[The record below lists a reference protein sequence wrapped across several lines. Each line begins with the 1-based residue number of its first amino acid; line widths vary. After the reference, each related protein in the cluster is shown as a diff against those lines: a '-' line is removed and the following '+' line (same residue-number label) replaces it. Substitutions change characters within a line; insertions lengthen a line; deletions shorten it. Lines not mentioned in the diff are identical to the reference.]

1 MTTQDQPLWRVMQE
15 AYCAADGTTSPPD
28 ALDAPLYAAEIE
40 ALRDRIVPEEPEPYS
55 PHLPEFLRWR
65 SLLWCGYNQRQYIRA
80 LLTTEAEK
88 ARRGE

>member
-40 ALRDRIVPEEPEPYS
+40 ALRDLIVPEEPEYPMGT
-55 PHLPEFLRWR
+55 
-65 SLLWCGYNQRQYIRA
+65 CGIKQLQREERDRIRA
-80 LLTTEAEK
+80 LLTAEAEK